1 MKCDAW
7 EVVVPELVFEPDEQF
22 KTPRSTMC
30 STATAGAQ
38 ASCSDWNTKAFFC
51 RLASLTFPV
60 A

>member
-1 MKCDAW
+1 MQSIFILIAVTCLPQWPLAA
-7 EVVVPELVFEPDEQF
+7 
-22 KTPRSTMC
+22 
-30 STATAGAQ
+30 ATAGAQ